1 MKPGGL
7 DHMTAGPKRPGGLGR
22 GLSALLGDIAPIT
35 GPDAA
40 GGPDP
45 VRSGAQTLPLGSIV
59 PSAVQPRRRF
69 DDQQLK
75 DLTASIRER
84 GVLQP
89 LLVRPH
95 PTDAG
100 LYEIVAGERRW
111 RASQAIPLHE
121 LPVIIRDLSD
131 SETLE
136 IALIENIQ
144 RADLNP
150 VEEAD
155 GYRRLVQEFGRTQD
169 EIGKAIGKSRSHV
182 ANLIRLLDLPEVC
195 RALLVEGKL
204 TMGHARALLGTDD
217 PDSLARLIV
226 AKGMSVRQAEALAAG
241 KKAAGRPKGALS
253 RKVKDADTEQL
264 ERDLSAAIGL
274 SVGIEHKGGS
284 GSVRINYSNLDELD
298 DLCQRL
304 CAPRARS

>member
-1 MKPGGL
+1 
-7 DHMTAGPKRPGGLGR
+7 MTSGPKRPTGLGR
-22 GLSALLGDIAPIT
+22 GLSALLGDIAPAT
-35 GPDAA
+35 GVAAVYSPDSA
-40 GGPDP
+40 
-45 VRSGAQTLPLGSIV
+45 RSGSQTLPIETIV

-69 DDQQLK
+69 DEGQLRE
-75 DLTASIRER
+75 LTESIRER

-95 PTDAG
+95 PVDVG

-144 RADLNP
+144 RSDLNP

-155 GYRRLVQEFGRTQD
+155 GYRRLIQEFGRTQE
-169 EIGKAIGKSRSHV
+169 EIGQAVGKSRSHV
-182 ANLIRLLDLPEVC
+182 ANLIRLLDLPDGT
-195 RALLVEGKL
+195 RALLIEGKL
-204 TMGHARALLGTDD
+204 SMGHARALLGTTD
-217 PDSLARLIV
+217 PDSLARLVV
-226 AKGMSVRQAEALAAG
+226 AKGLSVRQAEALAAG
-241 KKAAGRPKGALS
+241 KKSAGRPSGALS

-274 SVGIEHKGGS
+274 AVAIEHGNGS
-284 GSVRINYSNLDELD
+284 GSVRIAYTNLDELD

-304 CAPRARS
+304 CAPRRG

>member
-1 MKPGGL
+1 
-7 DHMTAGPKRPGGLGR
+7 MTSGPKRPTGLGR
-22 GLSALLGDIAPIT
+22 GLSALLGDIAPAT
-35 GPDAA
+35 GGAAVQSPDSA
-40 GGPDP
+40 
-45 VRSGAQTLPLGSIV
+45 RSGSQTLPIEAIV

-69 DDQQLK
+69 DEAQLRE
-75 DLTASIRER
+75 LTDSIRER

-95 PTDAG
+95 PVDAG

-144 RADLNP
+144 RSDLNP

-155 GYRRLVQEFGRTQD
+155 GYRRLIQEFGRTQE
-169 EIGKAIGKSRSHV
+169 EIGQAVGKSRSHV
-182 ANLIRLLDLPEVC
+182 ANLIRLLDLPAGT
-195 RALLVEGKL
+195 RALLIEGKL
-204 TMGHARALLGTDD
+204 SMGHARAMLGTTD
-217 PDSLARLIV
+217 PDSLARLVV
-226 AKGMSVRQAEALAAG
+226 AKGLSVRQAEALAAG
-241 KKAAGRPKGALS
+241 KKSAGRPAGALS
-253 RKVKDADTEQL
+253 RKVKDADTAQL

-274 SVGIEHKGGS
+274 AVAIEHGHGS
-284 GSVRINYSNLDELD
+284 GSVRITYTNLDELD

-304 CAPRARS
+304 CAPRRA